1 MAGVSSGSRWLM
13 VPGTIGVGT
22 VELPVERNRGALKP
36 KKCFWYLLDYE
47 CKEGKWTYAEMTHC
61 KIYM

>member
-1 MAGVSSGSRWLM
+1 M

-61 KIYM
+61 RIYM